1 MSKEK
6 QVQAKEEKPE
16 TNETKIND
24 TALTKA
30 DPVKR
35 IIAFIIDAVAAMIV
49 GFIPVIGGIIG
60 ALYMLFRDALPI
72 EALEYKSIG
81 KKLL

>member
-35 IIAFIIDAVAAMIV
+35 IIAFIIDAVASM
-49 GFIPVIGGIIG
+49 FRTPDIGSR
-60 ALYMLFRDALPI
+60 FHVT
-72 EALEYKSIG
+72 
-81 KKLL
+81 

>member
-1 MSKEK
+1 MNKEN
-6 QVQAKEEKPE
+6 QAQTKEEEPE

-35 IIAFIIDAVAAMIV
+35 
-49 GFIPVIGGIIG
+49 
-60 ALYMLFRDALPI
+60 R
-72 EALEYKSIG
+72 
-81 KKLL
+81 